1 MRVTPPAL
9 AAALLLPLL
18 AACGAPARAPT
29 RAPAEAEPAGYAE
42 CRAEAQQGATA
53 VNLGRQWVPNS
64 PNLDERLAA
73 ERDAAVQRGFNECLR
88 RRGLVRGGGV
98 EAVRRPGMF

>member
-18 AACGAPARAPT
+18 AACGGPARAP
-29 RAPAEAEPAGYAE
+29 AEPEPAGYAE
-42 CRAEAQQGATA
+42 CRAEAQQGASA
-53 VNLGRQWVPNS
+53 VTLGRQWVPNS